1 MSTPSFALR
10 RPGQRRWLP
19 LALSLALLGAA
30 VPPLTPVARAQNN
43 LPALGD
49 SVSGEF
55 SVAAERQLGD
65 RIMSEIRPDPLY
77 FDDALLG
84 DYLQSLWQ
92 PLLSAARARGEL
104 SSELD
109 DRFAWQSFLVRDKT
123 VNAFALPGGYVGVHL
138 GLIATTGTRDELAS
152 VLAHELSH
160 VTQRHIARSLAKS
173 KQQSLVAL
181 ASMIVGML
189 AASRSPEAANALVT
203 GGQAVALQ
211 GQLNFSRDMEREA
224 DRIGFGVLEQ
234 GGFSPAGMAAM
245 FERLQQSSRLNDS
258 GAYPYLRTHP
268 LTSERIGEARAR
280 GNAAAGGPS
289 RGLLE
294 HALMQA
300 RARVQM
306 DSRPD
311 VLRQWLRSSDAAAE
325 ARPAE
330 RLLAEATR
338 AQAALLLRDWPTA
351 EAALARAEPLVK
363 GDGRA
368 VRSLAYLRTELWLA
382 RGDGARAEAALA
394 PWRGDGSRASELLA
408 ARAGLAPGASAAATR
423 RAADELQTWVA
434 THSGDTQ
441 AWDLL
446 ALAWERNGKPLRA
459 VQAQAEARYSVG
471 DVQGAIDRLKAAQK
485 LAREPG
491 QSGDFIEASV
501 IDARLRQL
509 EGQWRQRIREEAG
522 S

>member
-1 MSTPSFALR
+1 MKHAFVRRRFA
-10 RPGQRRWLP
+10 WIP
-19 LALSLALLGAA
+19 LALCVALTLPAA
-30 VPPLTPVARAQNN
+30 PGLTPPAQAQNN

-55 SVAAERQLGD
+55 GVGAERQLGD
-65 RIMSEIRPDPLY
+65 RIMEQVRRDPQY
-77 FDDALLG
+77 HDDPVLG

-109 DRFAWQSFLVRDKT
+109 DRFAWQAFLVRDRT
-123 VNAFALPGGYVGVHL
+123 VNAFALPGGFVGVHL
-138 GLIATTGTRDELAS
+138 GLIATTASRDEIAS

-160 VTQRHIARSLAKS
+160 VTQRHIARSLVKS

-189 AASRSPEAANALVT
+189 AAARSPEAANALIT

-234 GGFSPAGMAAM
+234 AGFSPAGMASM

-268 LTSERIGEARAR
+268 LTGERIGEARAR
-280 GNAAAGGPS
+280 SAVAAITPS
-289 RGLLE
+289 RGGLE

-306 DSRPD
+306 DTRPD
-311 VLRQWLRSSDAAAE
+311 VLREWIRQADPASDK
-325 ARPAE
+325 PAE
-330 RLLAEATR
+330 RLLAEATK
-338 AQAALLLRDWPTA
+338 AQAATLLRDWATA
-351 EAALARAEPLVK
+351 DAAFARAEPLAK
-363 GDGRA
+363 GDSRA
-368 VRSLAYLRTELWLA
+368 SRGLAFVRAESWLA
-382 RGDGARAEAALA
+382 RGDTGRAEAALA
-394 PWRGDGSRASELLA
+394 AVRGDGSRASELMSARVALA
-408 ARAGLAPGASAAATR
+408 SPANSPALR
-423 RAADELQTWVA
+423 RATEELQTWVA
-434 THSGDTQ
+434 MHGADTQ
-441 AWDLL
+441 AWELL
-446 ALAWERNGKPLRA
+446 AAAWERSGKPLRA
-459 VQAQAEARYSVG
+459 VQAQAEARYTVG
-471 DVQGAIDRLKAAQK
+471 DLQGAMDRLKSAQK

-491 QSGDFIEASV
+491 QGDFIEASV

-509 EGQWRQRIREEAG
+509 QAQWRQRVKEEAG